1 MLSGYFSPNT
11 NNFSILKSVCWF
23 GLIPQSKLGDLH
35 FSLTVFKEEVCFYV
49 NLFPQVFYHFSTGRR
64 WEGQSSGGLGHLSQE
79 QGKDMEG

>member
-1 MLSGYFSPNT
+1 MSRSLGTWVVFSNAFWIFLSKT

-49 NLFPQVFYHFSTGRR
+49 NLFPQVF
-64 WEGQSSGGLGHLSQE
+64 
-79 QGKDMEG
+79 